1 MSNEWYTLKYKPT
14 YPSALSRPR
23 VRGAHFVPE
32 QVDSF
37 SRFKYLGSNTWLRT
51 QCLSRPLRRY
61 CHLPTER
68 SFQEFSSED
77 LFNRCFKGSELE
89 TLDEVKK
96 IAFDVNDNRL
106 LQLVSDRIVAL
117 ENSIVEVNKFL
128 ADPVKCDLKNQ
139 FECLCKL
146 ASDEDW
152 CWNLQ
157 CTTCGHQIFRYAFRL
172 MSRGIKIQDEARMT
186 LGNVYRVS
194 GWIVRAEN
202 NNGDYEGQLYKIPS
216 FAQGWPESVKDKI
229 ANICAEADL
238 EVIANNCK
246 YPDWRGYLGL
256 VAAHMS
262 SDSDAY
268 KNLSIKWAKQL
279 LKMGEG
285 EASEFDLEEVANG
298 ERTLSWRDV

>member
-1 MSNEWYTLKYKPT
+1 MANEWYISKYKPIF
-14 YPSALSRPR
+14 PSAFSRPR

-37 SRFKYLGSNTWLRT
+37 SRFKYLGSNTWLRA
-51 QCLSRPLRRY
+51 QCFSRPLRHY
-61 CHLPTER
+61 CDLPMDR
-68 SFQEFSSED
+68 SVREFSSED
-77 LFNRCFKGSELE
+77 LFKRYFSGSGLE
-89 TLDEVKK
+89 ALDELKI
-96 IAFDVNDNRL
+96 IAFEKNDNKL

-128 ADPVKCDLKNQ
+128 ADPVECNLKNQ

-157 CTTCGHQIFRYAFRL
+157 CTTCGHQMFRYAFRL

-186 LGNVYRVS
+186 LGNVYRAS
-194 GWIVRAEN
+194 GWIVRKEN
-202 NNGDYEGQLYKIPS
+202 NGNYRNQLCIIPS
-216 FAQGWPESVKDKI
+216 FAQGWPESVKDTI

-256 VAAHMS
+256 VAAHMN

-268 KNLSIKWAKQL
+268 KNLSINWAKQL
-279 LKMGEG
+279 LEMGEG
-285 EASEFDLEEVANG
+285 EASEFDLQEVANG

>member
-1 MSNEWYTLKYKPT
+1 MSNEWHISKYKPLF
-14 YPSALSRPR
+14 PSAFSRPR

-37 SRFKYLGSNTWLRT
+37 SRFKYIGSNTWLRA
-51 QCLSRPLRRY
+51 QCFSRPLMHY
-61 CHLPTER
+61 CNLPTDR
-68 SFQEFSSED
+68 SVREFSSED
-77 LFNRCFKGSELE
+77 LFKRYFSGSGLE
-89 TLDEVKK
+89 TLDELKI
-96 IAFDVNDNRL
+96 IAFEKNDNKL

-117 ENSIVEVNKFL
+117 ENSIVEVNRFL
-128 ADPVKCDLKNQ
+128 VDPVECNLKNQ
-139 FECLCKL
+139 FESLCKL
-146 ASDEDW
+146 ASDEEW

-157 CTTCGHQIFRYAFRL
+157 CTTCGHQMFRYAFRL
-172 MSRGIKIQDEARMT
+172 MSRGIKIQDETRMT
-186 LGNVYRVS
+186 LGNVYRAS
-194 GWIVRAEN
+194 GWIVRVEN
-202 NNGDYEGQLYKIPS
+202 NNGDYEGQLCKIPS

>member
-14 YPSALSRPR
+14 HPSAFSRPR

-68 SFQEFSSED
+68 SFQEFGSED

-186 LGNVYRVS
+186 LGNVYRAS
-194 GWIVRAEN
+194 GWIVRVEN
-202 NNGDYEGQLYKIPS
+202 NNGDYEGQLCKIPS
-216 FAQGWPESVKDKI
+216 FAQGWPESVKDTI

-256 VAAHMS
+256 IAAHMS

-268 KNLSIKWAKQL
+268 KNLSINWAKQL
-279 LKMGEG
+279 LEMGEG
-285 EASEFDLEEVANG
+285 EASEFDLQEVANG

>member
-1 MSNEWYTLKYKPT
+1 MANEWYISKYKPIF
-14 YPSALSRPR
+14 PSAFSRPR

-37 SRFKYLGSNTWLRT
+37 SRFQYLGNNMWSRAM
-51 QCLSRPLRRY
+51 CLSRPLRLY
-61 CHLPTER
+61 CNLPMAR
-68 SFQEFSSED
+68 SIREFSSED
-77 LFNRCFKGSELE
+77 LFNKYFSGDDLE
-89 TLDEVKK
+89 ALDELKI
-96 IAFDVNDNRL
+96 IAFEKNDNKL
-106 LQLVSDRIVAL
+106 LQLVADRIVTL

-128 ADPVKCDLKNQ
+128 ADPVECNLKNQ

-157 CTTCGHQIFRYAFRL
+157 CTTCEHQMFRYAFRL

-186 LGNVYRVS
+186 LGNVYRAS
-194 GWIVRAEN
+194 GWIVRKEN
-202 NNGDYEGQLYKIPS
+202 NGNYRNQLCIIPS
-216 FAQGWPESVKDKI
+216 FAQGWPESVKDTI

-268 KNLSIKWAKQL
+268 KNLSINWAKQL
-279 LKMGEG
+279 LEMGEG
-285 EASEFDLEEVANG
+285 EASEFDLQEVANG

>member
-186 LGNVYRVS
+186 LGNVYRAS

-216 FAQGWPESVKDKI
+216 FAQGWPESVKDTI
-229 ANICAEADL
+229 ANICAEA
-238 EVIANNCK
+238 A
-246 YPDWRGYLGL
+246 
-256 VAAHMS
+256 
-262 SDSDAY
+262 
-268 KNLSIKWAKQL
+268 
-279 LKMGEG
+279 
-285 EASEFDLEEVANG
+285 
-298 ERTLSWRDV
+298 